1 MQYHPDP
8 FTKKDQLMGQKKL
21 GLIVLLF
28 FFFSPLSA
36 FSSDFV
42 VSPPPKS
49 MDKYYSDSGKISE
62 WIAQMR
68 ILSTAFSAIFVSLD
82 MKNWRLAEK
91 NSTLFADTYKKT
103 SEMIPEWEK
112 EFDLIAAN
120 ELKESILAKDMEK
133 LGTTSEA
140 LKKTCSHCH
149 TKNNTSV
156 WARYHWPSTE
166 TIKVLDPLDEKE
178 LRYDV
183 FMKKLSD
190 SLIRI
195 SVNFEQKDIQQAWR
209 SLDIFKKRLT
219 SLRSVCSKCHVDEW
233 TKGSTSVKDFFV
245 GDDIL
250 AALQEIKKDFATG
263 EPSEKVF
270 KKNIDY
276 INKRSCKTCHLVHQ
290 PVAAIQQAWQQNIQ
304 PTP

>member
-1 MQYHPDP
+1 
-8 FTKKDQLMGQKKL
+8 MGIKKL
-21 GLIVLLF
+21 GLLVLLF
-28 FFFSPLSA
+28 FFFSPFPA

-42 VSPPPKS
+42 VSPPPQS
-49 MDKYYSDSGKISE
+49 MDKYYSDSGKVSE

-68 ILSTAFSAIFVSLD
+68 ILSTAFSAVFVSLD
-82 MKNWRLAEK
+82 KKNWGLAEK
-91 NSTLFADTYKKT
+91 NSAVFADSYKKA
-103 SEMIPEWEK
+103 SEMIPEWEE
-112 EFDLIAAN
+112 EFDLKAAN
-120 ELKESILAKDMEK
+120 ELKESILAKDMQK
-133 LGTTSEA
+133 LETASEA
-140 LKKTCSHCH
+140 LGKTCSHCH
-149 TKNNTSV
+149 SKNNTSV

-166 TIKVLDPLDEKE
+166 TIKVLDPIDEKE
-178 LRYDV
+178 LRYNV

-190 SLIRI
+190 SLKRI
-195 SVNFEQKDIQQAWR
+195 SVNFEQKDFQQAWR
-209 SLDIFKKRLT
+209 SLDVFKKRLI

-276 INKRSCKTCHLVHQ
+276 INKRSCKICHLVHQ
-290 PVAAIQQAWQQNIQ
+290 PVAAIQQAWKQKTHS
-304 PTP
+304 TP